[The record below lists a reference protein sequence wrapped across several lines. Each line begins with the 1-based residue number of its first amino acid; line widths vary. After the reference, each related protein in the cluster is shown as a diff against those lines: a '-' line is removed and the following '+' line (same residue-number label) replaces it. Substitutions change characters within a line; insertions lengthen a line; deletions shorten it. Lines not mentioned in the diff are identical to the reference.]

1 MNLFKN
7 TIAVGML
14 LLTSGV
20 NASSLDSVSA
30 QDNGVFLAMQQ
41 LQLEQDKP
49 GNRGAPL
56 EVNADILF
64 IDSRITKADQLTK
77 KMLSAYNA
85 IVIIGDKSLNKTL
98 MIDLF
103 GFGIQR
109 DVIAI
114 SNIHDLKTREINT
127 YNVGKDTAD
136 MKVATVLS
144 SVISKHIN

>member
-30 QDNGVFLAMQQ
+30 QNNGVFLAMQQ
-41 LQLEQDKP
+41 LQLEQGKP
-49 GNRGAPL
+49 RSRGV
-56 EVNADILF
+56 VNADILF
-64 IDSRITKADQLTK
+64 IDSNITKADQLTK

-85 IVIIGDKSLNKTL
+85 IVIIGDKSSNKTL

-103 GFGIQR
+103 GFGVQR

>member
-30 QDNGVFLAMQQ
+30 QNNGVFLAMQQ
-41 LQLEQDKP
+41 LQLEQGKP
-49 GNRGAPL
+49 RSRGV
-56 EVNADILF
+56 VNADILF
-64 IDSRITKADQLTK
+64 IDSNITKADQLTK

-85 IVIIGDKSLNKTL
+85 IVIIGDKSNNKTL

-103 GFGIQR
+103 GFGVQR

>member
-30 QDNGVFLAMQQ
+30 QNNGVFLAMQQ
-41 LQLEQDKP
+41 LQLEQGKP
-49 GNRGAPL
+49 GSRSV
-56 EVNADILF
+56 VNADILF
-64 IDSRITKADQLTK
+64 IDSNITKVDQLTK

-85 IVIIGDKSLNKTL
+85 IVIIGDKSNNKTL

-103 GFGIQR
+103 GFGVQR